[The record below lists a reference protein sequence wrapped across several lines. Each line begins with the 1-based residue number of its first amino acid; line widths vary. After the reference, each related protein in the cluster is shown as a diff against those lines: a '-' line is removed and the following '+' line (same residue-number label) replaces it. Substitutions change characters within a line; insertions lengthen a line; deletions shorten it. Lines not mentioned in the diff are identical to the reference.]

1 LDETAIYRWI
11 DEHQDYCVKALQRLV
26 RQPSVAATNEGV
38 VECANMLVETMKS
51 LGMEAW
57 AVTAGA
63 RPFVYG
69 RIGSKSS
76 DKTLIIYSHY
86 DVERVE
92 PLEGWEEAPYSGI
105 IKGDRMYGR
114 GTTDPKGNLMAHLM
128 AVKAYRE
135 VHGDMPVN
143 LKFVFDGE
151 EEISSP
157 TIDRFV
163 AENRT
168 LLTADAAFSLDG
180 GFDASDKPRIQFG
193 NSGLLNLEIQATGS
207 TAGDLHS
214 ARARLVESPVWKLVW
229 LLSTMKSADERIL
242 IDGFYD
248 NMRKPTPDE
257 RKLLENSGW
266 DDHEQM
272 KSLGVTRFLTGTKGP
287 DALQRLLFEPT
298 CNITG
303 MLTGYVG
310 EFRKSI
316 LPSSAFVKMD
326 FRLVP
331 DQDPDD
337 VFEKIKAHIAKQPS
351 DGFEVIHLGAVPPSY
366 APLDSRISKAVL
378 KAARAVYPQGAV
390 VVPRSDGSGK
400 QGPWLG
406 AQIGVAGVA
415 SGVGPPGWHG
425 HAPNEFITIGHFLN
439 GIKFAAAVYA
449 IFGRP

>member
-1 LDETAIYRWI
+1 MDAIAIYRWV
-11 DEHQDYCVKALQRLV
+11 DEHKDDCVKELQRLV
-26 RQPSVAATNEGV
+26 RQPSVAATGEGS
-38 VECANMLVETMKS
+38 VECANMLVETMRS

-57 AVTAGA
+57 AVTAGG

-69 RIGSKSS
+69 RLASRSS

-92 PLEGWEEAPYSGI
+92 PLEGWEDAPYSGV
-105 IKGDRMYGR
+105 IKGDRIYGR
-114 GTTDPKGNLMAHLM
+114 GTTDPKGNLMSQLM

-135 VHGDMPVN
+135 VYGDVPVN

-163 AENRT
+163 AENRS
-168 LLTADAAFSLDG
+168 LLGADAAFSLDG

-193 NSGLLNLEIQATGS
+193 NSGLLNLEIVATGS

-214 ARARLVESPVWKLVW
+214 ARARLVESPVWKLIW
-229 LLSTMKSADERIL
+229 LLSTMKGPDEKIL

-248 NMRKPTPDE
+248 NIRKPTADE
-257 RKLLENSGW
+257 RRLLEDSGW
-266 DDHEQM
+266 DDDEQM
-272 KSLGVTRFLTGTKGP
+272 KALGVTRFLTGVKGP
-287 DALQRLLFEPT
+287 DALERLLFQPT

-316 LPSSAFVKMD
+316 LPARAFVKMD

-337 VFEKIKAHIAKQPS
+337 ISRKIKAHIARQRV

-366 APLDSRISKAVL
+366 APLDSPISRSVL
-378 KAARAVYPQGAV
+378 DAASAVYPQGAI

-400 QGPWLG
+400 QAPWLG
-406 AQIGVAGVA
+406 VQIGVAGVA

-439 GIKFAAAVYA
+439 GIKFASTVYVNFA
-449 IFGRP
+449 RA